1 MIHLRTCKVSLF
13 LVVSFHSFIVQIQ
26 FSAKREIGS
35 LLREGST
42 ELREVDEWDK
52 GRIAPLM
59 SLQKN
64 TVSKVQLSR
73 TTSL

>member
-1 MIHLRTCKVSLF
+1 MVVSLT
-13 LVVSFHSFIVQIQ
+13 VRIQ
-26 FSAKREIGS
+26 FSAERDRVAS
-35 LLREGST
+35 QEGSA
-42 ELREVDEWDK
+42 ELREVDGWDK

-64 TVSKVQLSR
+64 TVSKMQLSR